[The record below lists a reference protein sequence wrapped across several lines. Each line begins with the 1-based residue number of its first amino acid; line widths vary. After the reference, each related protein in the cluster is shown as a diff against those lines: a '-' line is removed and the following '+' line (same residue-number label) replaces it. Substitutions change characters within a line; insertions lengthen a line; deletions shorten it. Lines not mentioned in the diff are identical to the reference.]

1 MRRIDSCGLVT
12 RDAVAKIGEIGSVGT
27 LFALDE
33 CDVDIKV
40 PDETERRY
48 ATIEVTLGPVDDSR
62 VALRTGNFPVYET
75 YPGSCD
81 LPAAAEPV
89 AAAWCPA
96 PAQTRPTVRADRADL
111 RRELRLPRR
120 LARAIAPR
128 VESLQLPI
136 RDAVA
141 TYPAALAERDPC
153 QVLSVV
159 GAEVDHWDINRSR
172 PYECDFGVWRNGYDD
187 VVPMQVTL
195 EPQLFDMAT
204 ETRQRRDRDGVELF
218 VDETYCSA
226 AAFLGVERSRGPPR
240 RVCGRRSAERLAAS
254 RRYRRSK

>member
-1 MRRIDSCGLVT
+1 MRIGLISEENC
-12 RDAVAKIGEIGSVGT
+12 D
-27 LFALDE
+27 FA
-33 CDVDIKV
+33 
-40 PDETERRY
+40 
-48 ATIEVTLGPVDDSR
+48 
-62 VALRTGNFPVYET
+62 
-75 YPGSCD
+75 
-81 LPAAAEPV
+81 
-89 AAAWCPA
+89 
-96 PAQTRPTVRADRADL
+96 Q
-111 RRELRLPRR
+111 R

-128 VESLQLPI
+128 IESLQLPI

-172 PYECDFGVWRNGYDD
+172 PYECDFGVWRSGYDG

-204 ETRQRRDRDGVELF
+204 ETRERRERDGVELF

-226 AAFLGVERSRGPPR
+226 ATSSTPATWSS
-240 RVCGRRSAERLAAS
+240 GRRWWSTAGEGSARWPPMWPRPRPSSTAEVFCSS
-254 RRYRRSK
+254 RKRSSPVFCSSRKRSSHSHV